1 MALQIRF
8 FMAKEDEKDLFR
20 RLERLQVEL
29 WPVLSDPGF
38 RAPLIDATLADA
50 LEEPEYYLATGHV
63 TGYPLKRGPGR
74 GRWKIDE
81 VASPVIHFARSLPD
95 ENGEL
100 RSGSFWAETEQAG
113 DQARLGGKP
122 GRFVHVVR
130 ELQELIKA
138 RYRKSSPVKGTIYF
152 VGPVAARAGLKLR
165 EQGRKGEPVAV
176 YR

>member
-8 FMAKEDEKDLFR
+8 FMSREDEKDLFR

-29 WPVLSDPGF
+29 WPVLSTPGF
-38 RAPLIDATLADA
+38 QAPKVTAELADS
-50 LEEPEYYLATGHV
+50 LDEPAYYFAAGDV
-63 TGYPLKRGPGR
+63 QGYPLKRGPGR

-100 RSGSFWAETEQAG
+100 RSGSFWAENEQAG
-113 DQARLGGKP
+113 DQARLGGKS
-122 GRFVHVVR
+122 GRFAHVVR
-130 ELQELIKA
+130 ELQDLVKS
-138 RYRKSSPVKGTIYF
+138 RYRKSSPVGGTIYF
-152 VGPVAARAGLKLR
+152 VGPSAARAGCRLR
-165 EQGRKGEPVAV
+165 EEGRKGEPVSV